1 MKLRKL
7 FTGIAAS
14 LCAASLLAVAASAY
28 DLNTD
33 LNIFWSASKTVPGTE
48 FIGAKDGGLYITV
61 TYTAD
66 QSLAD
71 MEGHNY
77 WCIKPMINDSGWPL
91 VDGIAELTPTAD
103 GSAYDVDPE
112 GTSITFTIPEAHAEH
127 VEIAGL
133 AFMGHGITLETLTV
147 SDEAPA
153 AEAPVVDTAAPTE
166 GNKGNPDTGVE
177 GAAAA
182 AAAASVAAGALI
194 LSRKRK

>member
-7 FTGIAAS
+7 ITGIAAS
-14 LCAASLLAVAASAY
+14 VCAAAVLALGASAY

-33 LNIFWSASKTVPGTE
+33 LSIFWSASKTVPGTE
-48 FIGAKDGGLYITV
+48 FIGVQDGAYITV
-61 TYTAD
+61 TYSVD

-71 MEGHNY
+71 MAGHDY

-91 VDGIAELTPTAD
+91 VDGIAELIPSED
-103 GSAYDVDPE
+103 GSSYVIDPTT
-112 GTSITFTIPEAHAEH
+112 TSITFSIPEAHAEH

-147 SDEAPA
+147 SDEAPVVETPA
-153 AEAPVVDTAAPTE
+153 VDTSAPTD
-166 GNKGNPDTGVE
+166 GGKGNPDTGVE

-182 AAAASVAAGALI
+182 AGIAALAAGAMAI
-194 LSRKRK
+194 SRKRK

>member
-7 FTGIAAS
+7 ITGIAS
-14 LCAASLLAVAASAY
+14 SICAAAILTVGASAY

-33 LNIFWSASKTVPGTE
+33 LSIFWSASKTVPGTE
-48 FIGAKDGGLYITV
+48 FIGVQDGAYITV
-61 TYTAD
+61 TYSVD

-91 VDGIAELTPTAD
+91 VDGIAELVPSED
-103 GSAYDVDPE
+103 GSSYVIEPDT
-112 GTSITFTIPEAHAEH
+112 TSITFTIPEAHAEH

-147 SDEAPA
+147 SDEAPVTDTPA
-153 AEAPVVDTAAPTE
+153 VDTSAPTDT
-166 GNKGNPDTGVE
+166 NKGGNPDTGVE
-177 GAAAA
+177 GVAAAA
-182 AAAASVAAGALI
+182 AAATVAAGAML
-194 LSRKRK
+194 LSRKKK

>member
-7 FTGIAAS
+7 ITGVAAS
-14 LCAASLLAVAASAY
+14 LCAAAVLALGASAY

-33 LNIFWSASKTVPGTE
+33 LNIFWSASKTVPGSE
-48 FIGAKDGGLYITV
+48 LIGVKDGSYITV
-61 TYTAD
+61 TYSVD

-71 MEGHNY
+71 MEGHAY

-91 VDGIAELTPTAD
+91 VDGIAELTPSED
-103 GSAYDVDPE
+103 GSSYVIEPDT
-112 GTSITFTIPEAHAEH
+112 TSITFSIPEAYGEH

-147 SDEAPA
+147 SDEAP
-153 AEAPVVDTAAPTE
+153 VVDTQAPTATD
-166 GNKGNPDTGVE
+166 KGNPDTGVE
-177 GAAAA
+177 GVAATAGIAA
-182 AAAASVAAGALI
+182 LAAGAMA

>member
-7 FTGIAAS
+7 ITGISAS
-14 LCAASLLAVAASAY
+14 VCAAAMLAVGASAY

-33 LNIFWSASKTVPGTE
+33 LSIFWSASKTVPGTE
-48 FIGAKDGGLYITV
+48 FIGVQDGAYITV
-61 TYTAD
+61 TYSVD

-91 VDGIAELTPTAD
+91 VDGIEELIPSED
-103 GSAYDVDPE
+103 GSSYVIEPDT
-112 GTSITFTIPEAHAEH
+112 TSITFTIPEAHAEH

-147 SDEAPA
+147 SDEAP
-153 AEAPVVDTAAPTE
+153 VVDVPVTDNTAPTDN
-166 GNKGNPDTGVE
+166 GKTNPETGVE
-177 GAAAA
+177 GIATVAAAA
-182 AAAASVAAGALI
+182 ATAAGTLF
-194 LSRKRK
+194 LSRKKK

>member
-7 FTGIAAS
+7 ITGIAAS
-14 LCAASLLAVAASAY
+14 VYAAAVLAVGASAY

-33 LNIFWSASKTVPGTE
+33 LNIFWSANTTVPGTE
-48 FIGAKDGGLYITV
+48 LIGVQDGAYITI
-61 TYTAD
+61 TYTVD

-77 WCIKPMINDSGWPL
+77 WCIKPMINDAGWPL
-91 VDGIAELTPTAD
+91 VDGITELTTSEAGD
-103 GSAYDVDPE
+103 SYVIDPDT
-112 GTSITFTIPEAHAEH
+112 TSITFTIPEAHAEH

-153 AEAPVVDTAAPTE
+153 DNAGDTSAPTE
-166 GNKGNPDTGVE
+166 DNKGNPDTGVE
-177 GAAAA
+177 GVAAAA
-182 AAAASVAAGALI
+182 AAATVAAGALI
-194 LSRKRK
+194 ISRKRK

>member
-7 FTGIAAS
+7 ITTVAAS
-14 LCAASLLAVAASAY
+14 ACAAAVLALGASAY

-48 FIGAKDGGLYITV
+48 FIGVQDGAYITV
-61 TYTAD
+61 TYSVD

-71 MEGHNY
+71 MAGHDY

-91 VDGIAELTPTAD
+91 VDGIAELTPSED
-103 GSAYDVDPE
+103 GSSYVIEPDS
-112 GTSITFTIPEAHAEH
+112 TSITFTIPEAHAEH

-147 SDEAPA
+147 SN
-153 AEAPVVDTAAPTE
+153 EAPVVDTPVVDTTAPTE
-166 GNKGNPDTGVE
+166 GGKGNPDTGVE
-177 GAAAA
+177 GVAAV
-182 AAAASVAAGALI
+182 AAAASVAAGTML

>member
-1 MKLRKL
+1 MKFRKL
-7 FTGIAAS
+7 ITGIAAGVFA
-14 LCAASLLAVAASAY
+14 AASLTFSASAY

-48 FIGAKDGGLYITV
+48 FIGVRDGAYITV
-61 TYTAD
+61 TYSVD

-71 MEGHNY
+71 MDGHNY

-91 VDGIAELTPTAD
+91 VDGIAELTPSED
-103 GSAYDVDPE
+103 GSSYVIEPDT
-112 GTSITFTIPEAHAEH
+112 TSITFTIPEAHAEH

-147 SDEAPA
+147 SDEAPVVDTPV
-153 AEAPVVDTAAPTE
+153 EEPVVDITAPVE
-166 GNKGNPDTGVE
+166 GGNPNTGVE

-182 AAAASVAAGALI
+182 VGAAFAAAGMLYA
-194 LSRKRK
+194 SRKK

>member
-7 FTGIAAS
+7 ITGIAAS
-14 LCAASLLAVAASAY
+14 VCAAAVLALGASAY

-33 LNIFWSASKTVPGTE
+33 LSIFWSASKTVPGTE
-48 FIGAKDGGLYITV
+48 FIGVQDGAYITV
-61 TYTAD
+61 TYSVD

-71 MEGHNY
+71 MAGHDY

-91 VDGIAELTPTAD
+91 VDGIAELTPSED
-103 GSAYDVDPE
+103 GSSYVIDPAT
-112 GTSITFTIPEAHAEH
+112 TSITFTIPEAHAEH

-147 SDEAPA
+147 SND
-153 AEAPVVDTAAPTE
+153 APVAETPAVDTSAPTD
-166 GNKGNPDTGVE
+166 GGKGNPDTGVE

-182 AAAASVAAGALI
+182 AGIAALAAGAMAI
-194 LSRKRK
+194 SRKRK